1 MSQNAHNT
9 CTNRVAKKTHSIMKP
24 VQLKYVHRHQASM
37 KGLQQLYTLVPETA
51 TQRVCN
57 IFKTTIPSSKIALNS
72 Q

>member
-1 MSQNAHNT
+1 
-9 CTNRVAKKTHSIMKP
+9 MKP